1 VAVTSVM
8 LKKNPRMSVAVSGQV
23 RPGEMPSQTDVAKR
37 ELVKVLRELAVK
49 YSVPLSLTRESTN
62 KDVEKA
68 FRKVS
73 CKAHPDKGGLLADF
87 QKLSATNDVWQDL
100 LKDAG
105 PRGRP
110 PRAEP
115 KPRPKAGK
123 VTTVGVP
130 EERHVF
136 SVRSRAVL
144 LTYQGFSAD
153 LAVFLPTWERFVA
166 FVEAEQKK
174 WGVKFWTA
182 TAETN
187 EDGKHHIHLMHQFF
201 VADDKRVSSLYT
213 FEGVPPNASAND
225 LLGDGF
231 GGRNYQ
237 ASCDRGQ
244 FYCWAN
250 KTGTVA
256 RNDGGLCRAGNC
268 EPAWTR
274 ELGSDLQ
281 GRLQHQG
288 GDTCWKKVET
298 GTSLFR

>member
-1 VAVTSVM
+1 
-8 LKKNPRMSVAVSGQV
+8 
-23 RPGEMPSQTDVAKR
+23 MPSQADVAKR
-37 ELVKVLRELAVK
+37 ELVKVLRELAAK
-49 YSVPLSLTRESTN
+49 YSVSVSLTRESSN

-73 CKAHPDKGGLLADF
+73 GKAHPDKGGLLADF

-100 LKDAG
+100 LKNAG
-105 PRGRP
+105 SRGRP
-110 PRAEP
+110 TQAEP
-115 KPRPKAGK
+115 RTKPKPGDA
-123 VTTVGVP
+123 TTLGVP
-130 EERHVF
+130 EKTNVF
-136 SVRSRAVL
+136 SVRSQAVL
-144 LTYQGFSAD
+144 LTFQGFSED

-166 FVEAEQKK
+166 FVEAEQKR

-187 EDGKHHIHLMHQFF
+187 EDGKHHVHLMQQFF
-201 VADDKRVSSLYT
+201 VADDKRVSTLYT
-213 FEGVPPNASAND
+213 FKGVPPNASAND

-250 KTGTVA
+250 KKGTVA
-256 RNDGGLCRAGNC
+256 RTDGGLCRAGNC
-268 EPAWTR
+268 EPAWVR

-281 GRLQHQG
+281 GRLQHRG
-288 GDTCWKKVET
+288 E
-298 GTSLFR
+298 